1 MKDVAVVGAGI
12 AGLSA
17 AYLLSRR
24 YRVHLFEREQRLG
37 GHTHTVRVSSEAG
50 ELALDTGFL
59 VHNDRTYPNLVRLFR
74 ELGVETRDSDMS
86 FAVSCRRTGIEYSSR
101 GLTGFFADRRTLF
114 SRSHLRLLRDILRFN
129 RDASAWL
136 TKNQPDEDPVTLGA
150 YLDARGFATEFTD
163 RYLLPMAAAI
173 WSASPRAI
181 REFPAATLLRFLDN
195 HGLLTVTSQPTW
207 KVVANGSHTYIPLI
221 TAPLGGRIHLGT
233 APTRIRRDDEGV
245 TLTFANRDPMRVD
258 QVVLACHGDQV
269 LRLLANPSWTELDV
283 FRSFATSTNT
293 AWLHTDTS
301 VLPARRRAWA
311 SWNYLLA
318 PDAGASP
325 MVTYDLNRL
334 QGLATRERY
343 LVTLNPSVALHESR
357 VLGRYTYAHPL
368 YTRDAIRSQAR
379 WTEVSGVDRI
389 HFCGAYWGYGFHEDG
404 LNSAL
409 RVARAMGVTW

>member
-24 YRVHLFEREQRLG
+24 YRVHLFEREPRLG
-37 GHTHTVRVSSEAG
+37 GHTHTVRVSSEDG

-86 FAVSCRRTGIEYSSR
+86 FAVSCRRTGVEYSSR
-101 GLTGFFADRRTLF
+101 GLNGFFADRRTLF
-114 SRSHLRLLRDILRFN
+114 SRSHVRLLRDILRFN
-129 RDASAWL
+129 RDAPEWL
-136 TKNQPDEDPVTLGA
+136 AKNPPDGDPVTLGE
-150 YLDARGFATEFTD
+150 YLDARGFSTAFTD

-181 REFPAATLLRFLDN
+181 RDFPAVTLLRFLDN
-195 HGLLTVTSQPTW
+195 HGLLTVASQPTW
-207 KVVANGSHTYIPLI
+207 KVVVNGSDTYIPPI
-221 TAPLGGRIHLGT
+221 TAPLGGRVHLGT
-233 APTRIRRDDEGV
+233 APTRIRRDEAGV
-245 TLTFANRDPMRVD
+245 TLTFADRDPMRVD
-258 QVVLACHGDQV
+258 QVVMACHGDHV

-283 FRSFATSTNT
+283 FRCFATSTNT

-301 VLPARRRAWA
+301 VLPTRRRAWA

-318 PDAGASP
+318 PEADASP
-325 MVTYDLNRL
+325 TVTYDLNRL

-343 LVTLNPSVALHESR
+343 LVTLNPSVPVDESR

-409 RVARAMGVTW
+409 RVARALGVTW